1 MNHTREA
8 RIDLLARVD
17 LGRMRLFEK
26 KNQRW
31 RLVPSLMERASHSE
45 KDKDCK
51 RQLKPMDSKERQL
64 CSFEQCHMITVDIR
78 MGAKEEN
85 LCP

>member
-45 KDKDCK
+45 IDEDCK
-51 RQLKPMDSKERQL
+51 RQ
-64 CSFEQCHMITVDIR
+64 
-78 MGAKEEN
+78 
-85 LCP
+85 